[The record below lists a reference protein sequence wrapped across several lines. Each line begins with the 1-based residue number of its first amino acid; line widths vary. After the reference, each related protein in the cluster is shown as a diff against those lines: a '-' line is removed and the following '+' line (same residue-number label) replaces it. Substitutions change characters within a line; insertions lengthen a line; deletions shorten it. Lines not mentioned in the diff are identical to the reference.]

1 LPAAAAIHARSAARR
16 SSGWDEVIR
25 SRMLRPLFRLQ
36 DDVSVI
42 NLEFFEV
49 EVSEMILRRVGTLS
63 LGKFMGFLYGLLGL
77 LIGAVFSL
85 ISLLG
90 FAAQNQGQGQGQ
102 AALLI
107 GVGVGS
113 IIIFPLLYGFLGFLG
128 GIIFGALFNLVASM
142 AGGIEIELIRGDEKL
157 IHPRSEPL
165 GEDPF
170 RG

>member
-1 LPAAAAIHARSAARR
+1 
-16 SSGWDEVIR
+16 
-25 SRMLRPLFRLQ
+25 MLRPLSGLQ
-36 DDVSVI
+36 DDVSVMD
-42 NLEFFEV
+42 LEFLEV
-49 EVSEMILRRVGTLS
+49 EVSEMILRRVGILS

-77 LIGAVFSL
+77 LIGAVVSL
-85 ISLLG
+85 FSLLG
-90 FAAQNQGQGQGQ
+90 FAAQNQAQGQGQ

-113 IIIFPLLYGFLGFLG
+113 IIVFPLLYGFLGFLG

-142 AGGIEIELIRGDEKL
+142 AGGIEIELIRGDERSIK
-157 IHPRSEPL
+157 PRPEPL